1 VSLEPRLLG
10 LVSRAEL
17 EELRQQ
23 ADAEIAQPGR
33 WGTTLTLVQTWARAS
48 RAR

>member
-1 VSLEPRLLG
+1 VSLEPRLLA
-10 LVSRAEL
+10 LVSRAEF

-23 ADAEIAQPGR
+23 ADAEIAEPGR
-33 WGTTLTLVQTWARAS
+33 WGTTFTPVQTWARAS